1 MSIDNEILLD
11 AEDDAREVAFI
22 RQQLPQELKE
32 RLSDDDLYYILD
44 VIIDHYTTSGV
55 FEQEPDAEGCID
67 IDLDAVADFVVK
79 KARKEKVGEFDHDDI
94 LLVVQAEMDY
104 SEQQDEA

>member
-44 VIIDHYTTSGV
+44 VIIDYYTTSGV

-94 LLVVQAEMDY
+94 LLVVQSEMDY

>member
-32 RLSDDDLYYILD
+32 RFSDEDLYYILD
-44 VIIDHYTTSGV
+44 LLIDYYTSQGI
-55 FEQEPDAEGCID
+55 FDQEPDEDGCVD
-67 IDLDAVADFVVK
+67 VDLDAIADYVCRQ
-79 KARKEKVGEFDHDDI
+79 ARKEQVGEFEHDDI
-94 LLVVQAEMDY
+94 LLVIQAEMDY
-104 SEQQDEA
+104 SEQQDEE

>member
-44 VIIDHYTTSGV
+44 VIIDYYTTSGV

>member
-32 RLSDDDLYYILD
+32 RLSDDDLYYVLD
-44 VIIDHYTTSGV
+44 VIIDYYTTSGV